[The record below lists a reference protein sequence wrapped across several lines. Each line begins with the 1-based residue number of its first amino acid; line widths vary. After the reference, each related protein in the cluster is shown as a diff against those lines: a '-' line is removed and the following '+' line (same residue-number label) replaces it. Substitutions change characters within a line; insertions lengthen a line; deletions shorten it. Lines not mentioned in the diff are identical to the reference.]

1 MLLLDTTLTKI
12 IWLNRSIV
20 KAMFIQ
26 KIRFAFLKQKNFS
39 SSNFWQSSFRCLW
52 RSLSWLQCV
61 EQINPKTF
69 RSSHLRCSIKEAVL
83 KNFAIFTGKHV
94 LESLFDKVGGLKVF
108 SSEYCE
114 IFKNTILKNN
124 CERLF
129 LNVSFTYFHVSGIEF
144 HKISGVAQ
152 EFTVGDPFEILSS

>member
-69 RSSHLRCSIKEAVL
+69 RSSHLRCSIKEAAL
-83 KNFAIFTGKHV
+83 KNFAIFTGKHM
-94 LESLFDKVGGLKVF
+94 FW
-108 SSEYCE
+108 
-114 IFKNTILKNN
+114 N
-124 CERLF
+124 LF
-129 LNVSFTYFHVSGIEF
+129 LIKLEAWRCFPVNTAKFLRTPFWRTTVNGCFWTFRLPIFTYQELSFTRFQ
-144 HKISGVAQ
+144 A
-152 EFTVGDPFEILSS
+152 

>member
-83 KNFAIFTGKHV
+83 KNFAIFTGKHM
-94 LESLFDKVGGLKVF
+94 FW
-108 SSEYCE
+108 
-114 IFKNTILKNN
+114 N
-124 CERLF
+124 LF
-129 LNVSFTYFHVSGIEF
+129 LIKLEAWRCFPVNTTKFLRTPFWRTTVNGCFWTFRLPIFTYQELSFTRFQ
-144 HKISGVAQ
+144 A
-152 EFTVGDPFEILSS
+152 